1 MRGSSWAASGRATQR
16 WRRSVLH
23 FWCSLSVTVLIGMLG
38 PAPAFTAQ
46 TQPAA
51 QGVANLQAAPG
62 KPAKKKKTP
71 KPDAL
76 DQYLRTARLESRA
89 DLPTTGSLWRPNG
102 FMADLA
108 SDDKARYV
116 GDEVTIQL
124 AESTATAQQGSVQ
137 TARTMNASSGI
148 SELFGQSNSVM
159 SNLFS
164 PTSSQTLNGK
174 GQTALTTSFNTTLAA
189 NIVEV
194 LPSGLYVIEARRQ
207 VRVTDQNETIT
218 LRGIIRRS
226 DLSPSN
232 VVLSTAISQM
242 EVNMEGKGVITEGTH
257 PTNAVIRIMLR
268 VLGF

>member
-1 MRGSSWAASGRATQR
+1 
-16 WRRSVLH
+16 
-23 FWCSLSVTVLIGMLG
+23 MLG
-38 PAPAFTAQ
+38 PAPTAQ
-46 TQPAA
+46 A
-51 QGVANLQAAPG
+51 QQSSQSAPTSAG
-62 KPAKKKKTP
+62 KSTKKKKAP

-76 DQYLRTARLESRA
+76 DQYLQTARFESRA
-89 DLPTTGSLWRPNG
+89 EAPTTGSLWRPNG

-124 AESTATAQQGSVQ
+124 AESTATAQQGTVQ

-148 SELFGQSNSVM
+148 SEFFGQSNSIM

-226 DLSPSN
+226 DLSPTN

-242 EVNMEGKGVITEGTH
+242 EVNMVGKGVITEGTH
-257 PTNAVIRIMLR
+257 PTNAVIRILLR

>member
-1 MRGSSWAASGRATQR
+1 
-16 WRRSVLH
+16 
-23 FWCSLSVTVLIGMLG
+23 
-38 PAPAFTAQ
+38 
-46 TQPAA
+46 
-51 QGVANLQAAPG
+51 
-62 KPAKKKKTP
+62 
-71 KPDAL
+71 
-76 DQYLRTARLESRA
+76 
-89 DLPTTGSLWRPNG
+89 
-102 FMADLA
+102 
-108 SDDKARYV
+108 
-116 GDEVTIQL
+116 
-124 AESTATAQQGSVQ
+124 
-137 TARTMNASSGI
+137 
-148 SELFGQSNSVM
+148 M

-226 DLSPSN
+226 DLSPTN

-242 EVNMEGKGVITEGTH
+242 EVNMVGKGVITEGTH
-257 PTNAVIRIMLR
+257 PTNAVIRILLR